1 MDPQQPPSLRGT
13 AKPPPPEELREAL
26 AKANGSKEKV
36 SDMEVQRLQKALEK
50 SHQKLQHYEESKEAD
65 YFPQEPDT
73 ARTHVAQEEEHRI
86 PTASPG
92 VGLRPSRSEYAQ
104 GVQGTVVKV
113 VPRTPVSIVSR
124 VSAVSPSP
132 VRLGSPARARKTLDI
147 STPPARPVQWS
158 PHPYRGRLTD
168 APRVESRL
176 QEAPPSAM
184 TMAVTAMAQTAAMA
198 TRPPVQSPPRP
209 ARQWPRG
216 SSVAKPATGQVIKS
230 GAVSVSVAAG
240 RSPPTPA
247 PGKRVTTT
255 WTTPRVAPPP
265 LSSVGTV
272 QMPPAQAPRAGSLSA
287 PPVLLLPDCSNS
299 YGKWD
304 DSHSVYHSTFT
315 PFCAMEARIPF
326 QQPPEPTDGNLTWQQ
341 LEGERLSQ
349 DPDWPPGTCWAW
361 SYVRMHNTLLE
372 RAKEIQ
378 TEGQQAQEEQDGRSG
393 LEAPSIAS
401 SLRLLK
407 TEVFSLCPMHFLIS
421 GILISFILT
430 TLSFMIPWI
439 QGQLVDVAVDAAAKY
454 KNEGPQAV
462 DIGGELFEPIF
473 VLSVLMFS
481 SYFCEI
487 LVGILFAICGHTTV
501 TRLRIKLFQNLTE
514 QEIAFY
520 DSHVSG
526 ELSSRLINDSQALS
540 SLTQFTTQTVLGAI
554 VKFAGSLVAM
564 FATHPRLAVLATVI
578 TPINMLLVKR
588 TGKTVGYYGVV
599 QNHAMAKANAVAV
612 EVLGSIRTVQSN
624 VGEKQEATYFMY
636 RLNRYLR
643 IIKATV
649 YLETVL
655 RFTQY
660 GLSKA
665 RNIIVLAVAM
675 HQVITGDLT
684 IGSYTAF
691 AQYDGFKNLAD
702 IWINFKQTITSTGKF
717 IQLLLRQPD
726 GVTFESGLEP
736 MTCAGQLILQDV
748 SFSYAGRPEHQV
760 LSALNLEANPGD
772 VVALVGESGAGK
784 STLGRLLLRHYD
796 PTVGAILFDR
806 VDYRRLNLRWLRA
819 QIGFVEQE
827 PVLFD
832 RPLTQNISYGSA
844 SGSCRKAIEDAAS
857 RANAHH
863 FISGLPKGYE
873 THPGERAARIS
884 GGQKQRVAIARAIIR
899 NPKLLVLDEATS
911 ALDSENE
918 HIVQQALDELMTG
931 RTTFV
936 IAHRLSTVINAT
948 KILVLD
954 KGRVIEQG
962 SHSELVAKE
971 TSRYASFMK
980 HQLVSPLLS

>member
-1 MDPQQPPSLRGT
+1 MD
-13 AKPPPPEELREAL
+13 
-26 AKANGSKEKV
+26 
-36 SDMEVQRLQKALEK
+36 
-50 SHQKLQHYEESKEAD
+50 
-65 YFPQEPDT
+65 
-73 ARTHVAQEEEHRI
+73 ARV
-86 PTASPG
+86 
-92 VGLRPSRSEYAQ
+92 
-104 GVQGTVVKV
+104 
-113 VPRTPVSIVSR
+113 
-124 VSAVSPSP
+124 
-132 VRLGSPARARKTLDI
+132 
-147 STPPARPVQWS
+147 
-158 PHPYRGRLTD
+158 
-168 APRVESRL
+168 
-176 QEAPPSAM
+176 
-184 TMAVTAMAQTAAMA
+184 
-198 TRPPVQSPPRP
+198 
-209 ARQWPRG
+209 
-216 SSVAKPATGQVIKS
+216 
-230 GAVSVSVAAG
+230 
-240 RSPPTPA
+240 
-247 PGKRVTTT
+247 
-255 WTTPRVAPPP
+255 
-265 LSSVGTV
+265 
-272 QMPPAQAPRAGSLSA
+272 
-287 PPVLLLPDCSNS
+287 
-299 YGKWD
+299 
-304 DSHSVYHSTFT
+304 
-315 PFCAMEARIPF
+315 PF
-326 QQPPEPTDGNLTWQQ
+326 QRPLESEGRTDGLPWRQ
-341 LEGERLSQ
+341 LQGERLSQ
-349 DPDWPPGTCWAW
+349 DPDWDQAGCWAW
-361 SYVRMHNTLLE
+361 SYVRLHNRLLE
-372 RAKEIQ
+372 QAKIIQ
-378 TEGQQAQEEQDGRSG
+378 SEGQQAQEEQHGRSG
-393 LEAPSIAS
+393 FEAPSIRS
-401 SLRLLK
+401 SLKLLK
-407 TEVFSLCPMHFLIS
+407 NEVFSLCPMNFLIS

-430 TLSFMIPWI
+430 SLSFMIPWI
-439 QGQLVDVAVDAAAKY
+439 QGQLIDVAVDAAARYAKG
-454 KNEGPQAV
+454 GPEAV
-462 DIGGELFEPIF
+462 DIGAELFEPIL

-540 SLTQFTTQTVLGAI
+540 SLTQFTTQTVLGAL

-564 FATHPRLAVLATVI
+564 FATHPRLALLATLI

-624 VGEKQEATYFMY
+624 VGEKHEAQFFME

-660 GLSKA
+660 GLSKV
-665 RNIIVLAVAM
+665 RNIVVMAVAM
-675 HQVITGDLT
+675 HQVITGDLS

-691 AQYDGFKNLAD
+691 QQYVTLYEDGFKNLAD

-717 IQLLLRQPD
+717 IQLLLRKPD
-726 GVTFESGLEP
+726 GVTFDGGLQP
-736 MTCAGQLILQDV
+736 MKCQGQLVLQNV
-748 SFSYAGRPEHQV
+748 SFAYSGRPEQQV
-760 LSALNLEANPGD
+760 LTALTLEANPGD

-796 PTVGAILFDR
+796 PTCGAILFDGI
-806 VDYRRLNLRWLRA
+806 DYRQLNLRWLRA
-819 QIGFVEQE
+819 HIGFVEQE

-832 RPLTQNISYGSA
+832 RPMRRNIAYGSA
-844 SGSCRKAIEDAAS
+844 ANELLPEVQQAAR
-857 RANAHH
+857 RANAHG
-863 FISGLPKGYE
+863 FIAQLPKGYD

-918 HIVQQALDELMTG
+918 HIVQHALDELMEG

-936 IAHRLSTVINAT
+936 IAHRLSTVIGAT

-954 KGRVIEQG
+954 KGRVIEAG
-962 SHSELVAKE
+962 SHAELVADE